1 MPEFVFRRSF
11 PWVQKALT
19 PVIPILGPDTF
30 LSTLIP
36 VVDIF
41 GTQRIDE
48 QKFEQIL
55 GGVGSVEVF
64 HDAVPSDRIRLY
76 SATELTHD
84 DVAVLHW
91 IRIGQIVSPGPGAFS
106 FVGVSSAA
114 LRPAATS
121 PEAGEGA
128 IATRAIWVG
137 PGNRLAGRA
146 EAMGVGAQLALRV
159 VWTELV
165 LGESVRFT

>member
-36 VVDIF
+36 TVDIF

-48 QKFEQIL
+48 QQFQQVL
-55 GGVGSVEVF
+55 GGPGNVEVF
-64 HDAVPSDRIRLY
+64 HEAVPADRIRLY

-84 DVAVLHW
+84 DAGQTHW
-91 IRIGQIVSPGPGAFS
+91 IRIGQIVSPGPGSFS
-106 FVGVSSAA
+106 FAGLSSAA

-128 IATRAIWVG
+128 IATRSIWVG
-137 PGNRLAGRA
+137 PGNRVAGRA
-146 EAMGVGAQLALRV
+146 EAMGVGAQLALRL
-159 VWTELV
+159 VWVELV
-165 LGESVRFT
+165 LGESIRFT

>member
-36 VVDIF
+36 TVDIF

-48 QKFEQIL
+48 QKFELVL
-55 GGVGSVEVF
+55 GGVGNVEVF
-64 HDAVPSDRIRLY
+64 HEAVPPDRIRLY

-84 DVAVLHW
+84 DTVNHW
-91 IRIGQIVSPGPGAFS
+91 IRIGQIISPGPGSFS
-106 FVGVSSAA
+106 FVGLSSAA
-114 LRPAATS
+114 LRPGATS

-137 PGNRLAGRA
+137 PGNRVSGRA
-146 EAMGVGAQLALRV
+146 EAMGGGAQLALRL
-159 VWTELV
+159 VWVELV
-165 LGESVRFT
+165 LGESIRFS